1 MSYDLSSLTVEELH
15 ELIEEAKSYIIAKKE
30 QAVQKAYVQMVQL
43 ATALGMSVEDVLA
56 RGRKTAPKTKEE
68 KAVKRVAPKY
78 RNPLNADETW
88 TGRGKPPRWVQEK
101 ISRGITL
108 EDMLIK

>member
-15 ELIEEAKSYIIAKKE
+15 ELIDEAKSYIITKKE

-43 ATALGMSVEDVLA
+43 ATELGMSVEDVLA

-68 KAVKRVAPKY
+68 NAVKRVAPKY
-78 RNPLNADETW
+78 RNPLNAEETW
-88 TGRGKPPRWVQEK
+88 TGRGRQPRWVQEK

-108 EDMLIK
+108 EDMRIK

>member
-1 MSYDLSSLTVEELH
+1 MGLT
-15 ELIEEAKSYIIAKKE
+15 EAMVRY
-30 QAVQKAYVQMVQL
+30 AVRSEYAQ
-43 ATALGMSVEDVLA
+43 TVEDVLA

-68 KAVKRVAPKY
+68 KPVKRVAPKY

-108 EDMLIK
+108 EDMLI